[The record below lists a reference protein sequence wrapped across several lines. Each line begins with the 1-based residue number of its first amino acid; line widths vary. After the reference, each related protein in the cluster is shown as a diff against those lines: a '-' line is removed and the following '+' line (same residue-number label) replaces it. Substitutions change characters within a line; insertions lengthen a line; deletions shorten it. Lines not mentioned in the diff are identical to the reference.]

1 MSEEKYVIHIN
12 MPTAKGSL
20 IDEIKA
26 LPKITA
32 PPKKKKDT
40 PEESVG
46 EPLLLSSVGKKK
58 KKDKDKK
65 KKKSSIE
72 TSLISLNDDDG
83 ETDIYDSVIESDNLI
98 DIDEILNRE
107 DDEDDI
113 GNPIIDE
120 QRRSY
125 EKRKKDEN
133 PYKKEFAEELTLLY
147 DLLDEMNKL
156 SKELDKKYKGI
167 EGSKVRGVSK
177 YTNDMVI
184 NMLSAKTNK
193 LQIIKEI
200 NSLKKTIA
208 DLKIKADAKNGKG
221 GEAGEMSADLMATQY
236 FQKVLQFGRGNFVKQ
251 FAGEGSHNDV
261 DDSIDDLVSEIE
273 SNKRG
278 YSNHEVEDFQQMIE
292 DRLDSEENVFRSDA
306 GSKYI
311 QYENLGVKIYIKRC
325 IDTGEWEFVALD
337 RDNQQIYDY
346 PLPSRRDV
354 GKVRFS
360 DDYATDERGRMY
372 KVIEYFSSPDADEY
386 DEDDDD

>member
-32 PPKKKKDT
+32 PPKKKKET

-251 FAGEGSHNDV
+251 FAGDGSHNDV

-292 DRLDSEENVFRSDA
+292 DRLESEENVFRSDA

-372 KVIEYFSSPDADEY
+372 KVIEYFSSPDAEY
-386 DEDDDD
+386 DDEEDDD